1 MARAPCP
8 PRCQPWLRTTTAST
22 QTTHLPPA
30 FQLENISQLSLW
42 RHFARSCARKTGTAG
57 LFGFSNLRTHI
68 PSLTDS
74 VIRSPPAEIP
84 VMSTSRVSWLSRGD
98 INAFFGLMLDNIAV
112 LLVLLT
118 TITTALPFSE
128 QQAKG
133 QFGFTQEFVLGHMIP
148 GTALGVLVG
157 DLVYTLMAIRLGKRA
172 GRSDVTAM
180 PLGLDTPST
189 FGMAFLVLHPA
200 LRRACMEG
208 SLTQGD
214 HDKAML
220 FTWHVGVV
228 VLLLVGLIKL
238 VMAPFGNQVRRL
250 VPRAGL
256 LGSLAAI
263 ALALIAF
270 LPLVND
276 GIAGVPVIGMVS
288 LTVILATLVAHQRF
302 FANIPGALA
311 ALIVGLAMQ
320 GIGTVIEKATG
331 APVVPSLPVPK
342 IGFVAPV
349 LWPFGDGDLT
359 WWGAVWAE
367 ALRFL
372 PVALPFA
379 LATVVGGI
387 DCVESAAAAG
397 DEYDTR
403 GVLFTEAVASVIA
416 GLLGGV
422 IQTTP
427 YIGHP
432 AYKKMGGRAGYTL
445 ATAILVG
452 LGGVTGAFVLLEGIP
467 KGALFPILV
476 FVGVE
481 ITAASFLV
489 TPARHH
495 AAVAL
500 ASLPALAAMS
510 LLTIKSIFGMADP
523 SSPLGLGT
531 LQTLRCMANG
541 FLLTSLLWAAAMAFM
556 IDGRLRMAGLTLV
569 IAAAFSLV
577 GIMHSPLPDERV
589 AWPWQAVA
597 EVPPA
602 YMEAVKYQT
611 PWHWAA
617 AYLLSAVMLL
627 ALARN
632 APGSQGAAE
641 LSD

>member
-1 MARAPCP
+1 MA
-8 PRCQPWLRTTTAST
+8 
-22 QTTHLPPA
+22 
-30 FQLENISQLSLW
+30 N
-42 RHFARSCARKTGTAG
+42 
-57 LFGFSNLRTHI
+57 
-68 PSLTDS
+68 
-74 VIRSPPAEIP
+74 
-84 VMSTSRVSWLSRGD
+84 SRVSWVSRGD
-98 INAFFGLMLDNIAV
+98 INAFFGLILDNIAV

-118 TITTALPFSE
+118 TITTALPFAE

-148 GTALGVLVG
+148 GTALGVLIG
-157 DLVYTLMAIRLGKRA
+157 DLVYTFMAIQLARRT

-189 FGMAFLVLHPA
+189 FGMAFLVLLPV
-200 LRRACMEG
+200 LRRACLDG
-208 SLTQGD
+208 PLTQGD

-220 FTWHVGVV
+220 FTWHVGLV
-228 VLLLVGLIKL
+228 VLILVGIIKVL
-238 VMAPFGNQVRRL
+238 LAPLGNQVRKMI
-250 VPRAGL
+250 PRAGL

-276 GIAGVPVIGMVS
+276 GIAGVPLIGMAS
-288 LTVILATLVAHQRF
+288 LMVILATLVAHRRF

-311 ALIVGLAMQ
+311 ALLVGLLVHLVGMLVERLT
-320 GIGTVIEKATG
+320 GI
-331 APVVPSLPVPK
+331 PMVPPLRMPELA
-342 IGFVAPV
+342 FVSPV
-349 LWPFGDGDLT
+349 LWPFGDGDSA
-359 WWGAVWAE
+359 WWMSVWTE

-403 GVLFTEAVASVIA
+403 GVLLTEAVASLLA
-416 GLLGGV
+416 GVFGGV

-432 AYKKMGGRAGYTL
+432 AYKKMGGRSGYTL
-445 ATAILVG
+445 ATALLVG
-452 LGGVTGAFVLLEGIP
+452 LGGLTGAFVLLEAVP

-489 TPARHH
+489 TPSRHH

-500 ASLPALAAMS
+500 ASLPALAAMA
-510 LLTIKSIFGMADP
+510 LLTIKSIFGITDP
-523 SSPLGLGT
+523 SSPFGLAT

-556 IDGRLRMAGLTLV
+556 IDGRMRMAGVTLV
-569 IAAAFSLV
+569 VCSLFSMV
-577 GIMHSPLPDERV
+577 GVMHSPLPDERV
-589 AWPWQAVA
+589 AWPWAALA

-602 YMEAVKYQT
+602 YADAVRYQT
-611 PWHWAA
+611 PWHWSG
-617 AYLLSAVMLL
+617 AYLLCALL
-627 ALARN
+627 VFGLGGTGELARD
-632 APGSQGAAE
+632 PESVQG
-641 LSD
+641 

>member
-1 MARAPCP
+1 MA
-8 PRCQPWLRTTTAST
+8 
-22 QTTHLPPA
+22 
-30 FQLENISQLSLW
+30 
-42 RHFARSCARKTGTAG
+42 
-57 LFGFSNLRTHI
+57 
-68 PSLTDS
+68 
-74 VIRSPPAEIP
+74 
-84 VMSTSRVSWLSRGD
+84 TSRVHWLSRGD
-98 INAFFGLMLDNIAV
+98 VNAFFGLILDNIAV

-118 TITTALPFSE
+118 TITTALPFAE

-148 GTALGVLVG
+148 GTALGVLLG
-157 DLVYTLMAIRLGKRA
+157 DLVYTVMAIRLGKRT
-172 GRSDVTAM
+172 GRADVTAM

-189 FGMAFLVLHPA
+189 FGMAFLVLLPV
-200 LRRACMEG
+200 LRRACLEG
-208 SLTQGD
+208 PLTRGD
-214 HDKAML
+214 HAQAML
-220 FTWHVGVV
+220 FTWHVGLV

-238 VMAPFGNQVRRL
+238 LLAPWGNQVRRL

-276 GIAGVPVIGMVS
+276 GIAGVPVIGMAS
-288 LTVILATLVAHQRF
+288 LAVILVTLVAHQRF
-302 FANIPGALA
+302 FKNLPGALA
-311 ALIVGLAMQ
+311 ALIVGLAML
-320 GIGTVIEKATG
+320 GIGMAVEGLTG
-331 APVVPSLPVPK
+331 LPVVPAPQMPK
-342 IGFVAPV
+342 IEFVQPV
-349 LWPFGDGDLT
+349 LWPFAEGDT
-359 WWGAVWAE
+359 QWWWAVWGE

-372 PVALPFA
+372 PVAIPFA

-403 GVLFTEAVASVIA
+403 AVLLTEAVSSVFA

-445 ATAILVG
+445 ATALLVG
-452 LGGVTGAFVLLEGIP
+452 LGGVTGAFVLLETVP

-500 ASLPALAAMS
+500 ATLPALAAMS
-510 LLTIKSIFGMADP
+510 LLTIKSIFGIAEP
-523 SSPLGLGT
+523 ASPHGLAT

-556 IDGRLRMAGLTLV
+556 IDGKLKTAGITLL
-569 IAAAFSLV
+569 IAAGFSLMGV
-577 GIMHSPLPDERV
+577 MHSPLPDERI
-589 AWPWQAVA
+589 ALPWQALA

-602 YMEAVKYQT
+602 FGEAVKYQT

-617 AYLLSAVMLL
+617 GYLISAAIMFAMARGKAEGQGPDCL
-627 ALARN
+627 A
-632 APGSQGAAE
+632 G
-641 LSD
+641 

>member
-1 MARAPCP
+1 M
-8 PRCQPWLRTTTAST
+8 T
-22 QTTHLPPA
+22 
-30 FQLENISQLSLW
+30 
-42 RHFARSCARKTGTAG
+42 
-57 LFGFSNLRTHI
+57 SN
-68 PSLTDS
+68 
-74 VIRSPPAEIP
+74 
-84 VMSTSRVSWLSRGD
+84 RVSWLSRGD
-98 INAFFGLMLDNIAV
+98 FNAFFGLILDNIAV

-128 QQAKG
+128 QMAKG

-157 DLVYTLMAIRLGKRA
+157 DLVYTAMAIRLARRT
-172 GRSDVTAM
+172 GRQDVTAM

-189 FGMAFLVLHPA
+189 FGMAFLVLLPV
-200 LRRACMEG
+200 LRRACLEEP
-208 SLTQGD
+208 LTRGD

-238 VMAPFGNQVRRL
+238 LLAPLGNQVRRL
-250 VPRAGL
+250 IPRAGL

-276 GIAGVPVIGMVS
+276 GIAGVPIIGMVS
-288 LTVILATLVAHQRF
+288 LTVILATLIAHKRF
-302 FANIPGALA
+302 FADIPGALA
-311 ALIVGLAMQ
+311 ALLLGLAMH
-320 GIGTVIEKATG
+320 GIGMGVETMTG
-331 APVVPSLPVPK
+331 VAIVPSLQMPK
-342 IGFVAPV
+342 IEFVVPV
-349 LWPFGDGDLT
+349 LWPFGAGDQL

-403 GVLFTEAVASVIA
+403 GVLFTEAVASVFA
-416 GLLGGV
+416 GFLGGV

-432 AYKKMGGRAGYTL
+432 AYKKMGARAGYTL

-452 LGGVTGAFVLLEGIP
+452 LGGVTGAFVILEAIP

-500 ASLPALAAMS
+500 ASLPALAAMA
-510 LLTIKSIFGMADP
+510 LLTIKSIYGMADP
-523 SSPLGLGT
+523 ASPMGLGT

-556 IDGRLRMAGLTLV
+556 IDGRLRMAGLMLL

-577 GIMHSPLPDERV
+577 GVMHSPLPDERV
-589 AWPWQAVA
+589 AWPWHAIS
-597 EVPPA
+597 EVPQA
-602 YMEAVKYQT
+602 YKEVVKYQT
-611 PWHWAA
+611 PWHWSG
-617 AYLLSAVMLL
+617 AYLLSAIMLL
-627 ALARN
+627 ALGRDERN
-632 APGSQGAAE
+632 CQDPVMPSG
-641 LSD
+641 